1 MEEIVKMI
9 NHYIYSGSS
18 FIKKH
23 WYLLISMGIIVI
35 FITIYKKIESIR
47 EEGSSPPI
55 HSLFYQPLLKDKINW
70 DVTFQKLHQV
80 EVKKL
85 ILQWSKFGVVDF
97 VKDDK
102 WLKEILSYAQ
112 KYNIEVIVGLYGDDN
127 YFKILESRNSDIKL
141 YLSTLHSKN
150 IKQAEKVYTIAKNYS
165 SFNGYYI
172 YDEVDDTNFIEK
184 ERQKYLKEYL
194 QVVSNSIAKISKHPL
209 YISGYFSKNISPNN
223 CAKLFSEI
231 TQKKYTLFLQSGIGA
246 GLVDNNT
253 SSIYMQTFRKEFK
266 GEFIPLVEGFRFKGS
281 TIEATDFTTLKREI
295 ELIKK
300 STNTSKLALFS
311 LRYFLDKNL
320 FDAYLLKY
328 SKTNL

>member
-9 NHYIYSGSS
+9 NHYVYSGSS

-23 WYLLISMGIIVI
+23 WYLLISIVVIGI
-35 FITIYKKIESIR
+35 FITIYMKIESIR
-47 EEGSSPPI
+47 EEERTPPI
-55 HSLFYQPLLKDKINW
+55 NSLFYQPLLKDKMNW
-70 DVTFQKLHQV
+70 EVTFQKLHQV
-80 EVKKL
+80 HVKKI

-97 VKDDK
+97 LKDDK

-112 KYNIEVIVGLYGDDN
+112 KYDIKVIVGLYGDN
-127 YFKILESRNSDIKL
+127 EYFKILESRDTDIKL
-141 YLSTLHSKN
+141 YLSNLHSEN
-150 IKQAEKVYTIAKNYS
+150 IKQAEKVYTIAQNYS

-194 QVVSNSIAKISKHPL
+194 QIVAESIAKISKHPL
-209 YISGYFSKNISPNN
+209 YISGYFSKNISPSNY
-223 CAKLFSEI
+223 AKIFSEI

-246 GLVDNNT
+246 GLVDKNT
-253 SSIYMQTFRKEFK
+253 SSFYMKTFTKEFNGK
-266 GEFIPLVEGFRFKGS
+266 FIPMVEGFRFQESK
-281 TIEATDFTTLKREI
+281 IQATDFKSLKKEI
-295 ELIKK
+295 DLIKK

-320 FDAYLLKY
+320 FDAYLLEY
-328 SKTNL
+328 SEINP